1 MFNIFKM
8 TLGEIVKGIL
18 LERRLKQADL
28 IRMMNAI
35 NPEVDISTLQGAIRL
50 LITRK
55 STSSKYI
62 TLIARAFKMSVD
74 ELMNWQPGG
83 IHQVNQDPVSWN
95 DIWPFGKRVTPDQ
108 YMSLSSEQ
116 KEIVVSRIVTML
128 DENKIKSSAAVNKNK
143 AIN

>member
-1 MFNIFKM
+1 M

-18 LERRLKQADL
+18 LERQLKQADL

-62 TLIARAFKMSVD
+62 TLIARAFRLSVD

-83 IHQVNQDPVSWN
+83 NYHAHQESEYSIDN
-95 DIWPFGKRVTPDQ
+95 WPFGKRVTPEE
-108 YMSLSSEQ
+108 YKSLSSEQ

-128 DENKIKSSAAVNKNK
+128 DENKIKSNTAINKNK